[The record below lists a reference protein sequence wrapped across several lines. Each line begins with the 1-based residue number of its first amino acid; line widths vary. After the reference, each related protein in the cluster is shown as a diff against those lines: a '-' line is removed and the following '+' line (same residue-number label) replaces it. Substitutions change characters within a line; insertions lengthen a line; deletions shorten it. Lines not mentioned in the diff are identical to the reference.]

1 MSRPIDSNAPYR
13 LALNVTNGYRY
24 ACTQPATVDEKT
36 GKRTY
41 RRVHWGTLD
50 ENNKFFPGRKYL
62 LASLEERKKLIFPA
76 DWDLSEIEKLSGKKK
91 DERTA
96 REGQDENRLYG
107 DIWLLE
113 QIAEVTGIRED
124 LLKTFGQNDELV
136 DIVMTLAVY
145 LLCGKGTY
153 HQLAAWQ
160 KVAKAPFSLPLTSS
174 FITRFTQAI
183 TEQHRMDLLR
193 HRMKRLGKNAL
204 CAVDSTSRSA
214 WGNSLA
220 DIRYGKS
227 KDHLPLPQTTEVVVY
242 SLTDHM
248 PVYYRTFPGNMPD
261 SRSLETILKDLEG
274 VGMKDVVLVTDRG
287 YESIRNLEMYIERGQ
302 PMIMGTKISQSHVMN
317 KIEGFGTID
326 HRPEEMEVDIDEKIY
341 FKQYP
346 MDYQMQSRQVEGK
359 SSAKLKLN
367 LYFDPARRS
376 RELTEIDVAIV
387 FQKRLLQEILEIEYP
402 MDDDATLARA
412 FCFFKLE
419 YDKNTRILKNFTL
432 DEKKIARKRKT
443 SGFFANTTYLVDFD
457 AMQVQHHYRLR
468 DEQEKYFAMM
478 KGVMG
483 ADRQRNWSEAG
494 KTGRLF
500 ILFVAQVLG
509 SYLSYIRSTKL
520 KDQYDSI
527 LDILNEMRPIRYV
540 AHGNTQPYITPFVG
554 DQIKIC
560 EAFSFAIPEG
570 CAPESVAR
578 KIDTGKRGR
587 PRKNPFV
594 VRDF

>member
-1 MSRPIDSNAPYR
+1 MARPIDPNSPYR
-13 LALNVTNGYRY
+13 VSIHVTKGYRY
-24 ACTQPATVDEKT
+24 ASTQPSTIDPET
-36 GKRTY
+36 GKKTHRQ
-41 RRVHWGTLD
+41 VHWGTID
-50 ENNKFFPGRKYL
+50 ENNKFFPGNKYL
-62 LASLEERKKLIFPA
+62 LASVEERKKLIFPA
-76 DWDLSEIEKLSGKKK
+76 DWDLSEIDKLSGKKK
-91 DERTA
+91 DERPA

-174 FITRFTQAI
+174 FITRFTQSI

-193 HRMKRLGKNAL
+193 HRMKRLGENAL

-248 PVYYRTFPGNMPD
+248 PIYYRTFPGNMPD

-302 PMIMGTKISQSHVMN
+302 PMIMGTKTSQSHVMN
-317 KIEGFGTID
+317 KIEKFGTID

-346 MDYQMQSRQVEGK
+346 MDYQMQSHQVEGK
-359 SSAKLKLN
+359 SFAELKLN

-540 AHGNTQPYITPFVG
+540 AHGNTQPYISPFVG
-554 DQIKIC
+554 NQVKIC
-560 EAFSFAIPEG
+560 DEFGFDIPEG
-570 CAPESVAR
+570 CAPESAAR
-578 KIDTGKRGR
+578 KTATGKRGR
-587 PRKNPFV
+587 PRKNPLG
-594 VRDF
+594 